1 MNGSG
6 SQQCSY
12 NKNTYIVFQFILF
25 YQYIIVIGNRL
36 PFTFKLMTNKLTNHG
51 GCCLKIIIT
60 GNTEIMLQ

>member
-1 MNGSG
+1 MNGVEVS
-6 SQQCSY
+6 SVVIIKTHILYFS
-12 NKNTYIVFQFILF
+12 LF